1 MTRSDWI
8 FVAVFYIAGMALL
21 LYGFRSLERLAGCG
35 LFGMVT
41 GFCMVCISVLSIRLE
56 DYR

>member
-8 FVAVFYIAGMALL
+8 FVVVFYTHGMALM
-21 LYGFRSLERLAGCG
+21 LYGFESLDRLAGCG
-35 LFGMVT
+35 LFGMIT
-41 GFCMVCISVLSIRLE
+41 GFAMLIVSALSVKLE

>member
-1 MTRSDWI
+1 MTKSDWI
-8 FVAVFYIAGMALL
+8 FVVVFYTHGMALL
-21 LYGFRSLERLAGCG
+21 IYGWHSLDRLAGCG

-41 GFCMVCISVLSIRLE
+41 GFAMLIVSAFSIKLE

>member
-1 MTRSDWI
+1 MTKFDWL
-8 FVAVFYIAGMALL
+8 FVAVFYTHGIALL
-21 LYGFRSLERLAGCG
+21 LFGFHSIERLAGCG

-41 GFCMVCISVLSIRLE
+41 GFCMVCISALSIKLD